1 MVEFNNQTT
10 FEHDD
15 DDDDDDDIIVGER
28 EKMHVVTPGEART
41 TSQD

>member
-1 MVEFNNQTT
+1 MVQSNNQTKS
-10 FEHDD
+10 EHDD
-15 DDDDDDDIIVGER
+15 DDDDVDDIIVGER